1 MTSMALLQDQNPD
14 LISSLAQVDHT
25 HQFIREVEM
34 QNSQGQN
41 EIILVGTPNVDGMFK
56 HFRDFLWKFRVKQT
70 GLFRYGR
77 EFELRWNCSQQKQSF
92 WQHIMVKRSSGKKLY
107 FTK

>member
-34 QNSQGQN
+34 QNSQGQFDHG
-41 EIILVGTPNVDGMFK
+41 IMTF
-56 HFRDFLWKFRVKQT
+56 DFLKTNEAKIKSFFGSCRK
-70 GLFRYGR
+70 LKNKDHIFCN
-77 EFELRWNCSQQKQSF
+77 FES
-92 WQHIMVKRSSGKKLY
+92 
-107 FTK
+107 